1 LCYVGRIASEKGVNE
16 FVRVWLSCRKRQE
29 RLIVLGTGQGDYYS
43 ELLALAHKAGSAID
57 HRGYVG
63 PEGVLDALG
72 ESHFLVLPS
81 GLGSG
86 GVRENFG
93 IAVAEALG
101 AGRPVLVT
109 RGLAWDHIEQE
120 GFGML
125 FDRSPDEVRNTIER
139 ARQTSSAEWASMA
152 AAARAYA
159 ERELNIDVLAER
171 VMKALRVEST
181 AEASSPMRRER
192 GERA

>member
-1 LCYVGRIASEKGVNE
+1 VGRISREKGVNE
-16 FVRVWLSCRKRQE
+16 FARAWLSCRKLQE

-43 ELLALAHKAGSAID
+43 EFLALAHEAGSAID

-93 IAVAEALG
+93 IAVAEAFG
-101 AGRPVLVT
+101 SGRPVMVT

-120 GFGML
+120 GVGML
-125 FDRSPDEVRNTIER
+125 FDRDPDAVRNTIER
-139 ARQTSSAEWASMA
+139 ARQKSFGGWASMA

-159 ERELNIDVLAER
+159 ERELDINVLAER

-181 AEASSPMRRER
+181 VAASSPMCRER

>member
-1 LCYVGRIASEKGVNE
+1 VGRISPEKGINE
-16 FVRVWLSCRKRQE
+16 FVRTWLSCRKRQE
-29 RLIVLGTGQGDYYS
+29 RLIVLGSGQGDYYS
-43 ELLALAHKAGSAID
+43 EFLALAHKAGSAID

-63 PEGVLDALG
+63 PEGVLGALG

-101 AGRPVLVT
+101 LGRPVLVT
-109 RGLAWDHIEQE
+109 QGLAWDHIEQE
-120 GFGML
+120 GVGML
-125 FDRSPDEVRNTIER
+125 LGRNADAARNTIER
-139 ARQTSSAEWASMA
+139 ARQKCLVGWASMA
-152 AAARAYA
+152 AAARSYA
-159 ERELNIDVLAER
+159 ERELDVDVLAER
-171 VMKALRVEST
+171 VMKALRVES
-181 AEASSPMRRER
+181 AAKEASPMRSER